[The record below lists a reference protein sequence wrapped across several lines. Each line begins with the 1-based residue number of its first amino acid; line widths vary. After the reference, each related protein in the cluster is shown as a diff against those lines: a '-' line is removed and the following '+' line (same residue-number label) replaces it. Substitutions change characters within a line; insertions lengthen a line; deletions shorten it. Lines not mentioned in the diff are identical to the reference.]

1 MSAMLYTQT
10 AEPLKMLLKGRERES
25 DSESAAKK
33 KDNKQNTG
41 RACCAQVLQGTLNYL
56 EVVNTA

>member
-25 DSESAAKK
+25 DSERAPQKK
-33 KDNKQNTG
+33 KKTINKTQDAHAVRKYFRGLYT
-41 RACCAQVLQGTLNYL
+41 TWK
-56 EVVNTA
+56 